1 MQISRFVV
9 NPGGVVIS
17 RGSDPILLLGF
28 SQELLL
34 STGNREDSKYSP
46 FEAAEWPA
54 LGAVLPALG
63 AVLFKELVEDEPLA
77 EVV

>member
-1 MQISRFVV
+1 MSW
-9 NPGGVVIS
+9 S
-17 RGSDPILLLGF
+17 RGGDPISLLLGF

-34 STGNREDSKYSP
+34 STGNRVDSKYSP
-46 FEAAEWPA
+46 FEAAD
-54 LGAVLPALG
+54 GPALG